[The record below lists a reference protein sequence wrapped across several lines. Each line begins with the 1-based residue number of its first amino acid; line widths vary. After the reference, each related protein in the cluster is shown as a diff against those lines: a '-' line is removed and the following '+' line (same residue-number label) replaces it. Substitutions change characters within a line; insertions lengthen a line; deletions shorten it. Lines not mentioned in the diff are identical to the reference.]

1 MANAGNPGPGQTGP
15 YVAIEPRMVGVF
27 HNTEARGERSGTP
40 SILGF
45 CSLCYF
51 PFSRTFDRWVISGDL
66 EDQETHPNYPGSLT
80 GYLSSN
86 VWR

>member
-1 MANAGNPGPGQTGP
+1 MKTIGPPTKGP
-15 YVAIEPRMVGVF
+15 MFGRCASDDRHI

-80 GYLSSN
+80 GYLSSILG
-86 VWR
+86 RL